1 MKLIVAFFR
10 LIRSLN
16 LLFIVLTQ
24 VLFQYCIIIPAHKA
38 AGITPLLTVPL
49 FILLVTASVFIGAA
63 GYIINDYF
71 DLNIDRINKP
81 EKLVVDKI
89 IKRRW
94 TIIWHLVLSV
104 IGIAISFYVGW
115 KANHDIILGLSNSLS
130 VLLLWVYSTTFKKK
144 LLSGNI
150 IISLL
155 TAWVVLV
162 LVFIEM
168 NRGLSSAQDPILRKS
183 LSFIFKMGILYGG
196 FAFIISLIRE
206 VIKDIED
213 MAGDGKYGCRTMP
226 LVWGIRVSK
235 VFMATWLIVLIGAIS
250 ILQIY
255 VVTYGWWASISYT
268 IIMILFPLAIVFQKL
283 VKATTVSDFHKLSSL
298 VKWVMMTGI
307 LSILFFRFYV

>member
-24 VLFQYCIIIPAHKA
+24 ILFQYCIVIPAHRST
-38 AGITPLLTVPL
+38 GIAPILNDLL
-49 FILLVTASVFIGAA
+49 FILLVIASVFIAAA

-81 EKLVVDKI
+81 EKLVVEKI

-94 TIIWHLVLSV
+94 TIIWHIVLS
-104 IGIAISFYVGW
+104 ISGIAISTYVSW
-115 KANHDIILGLSNSLS
+115 KTHHDIWLGVANTGSV
-130 VLLLWVYSTTFKKK
+130 VLLWFYSTTFKKK
-144 LLSGNI
+144 LLSGNL

-168 NRGLSSAQDPILRKS
+168 NRGLASAQDPVLRKS
-183 LSFIFKMGILYGG
+183 ISFIFKMGILYGS

-213 MAGDGKYGCRTMP
+213 MAGDSKYGCRTMP
-226 LVWGIRVSK
+226 IVWGVRVSK
-235 VFMATWLIVLIGAIS
+235 VFMATWLIVLMAAIA

-255 VVTYGWWASISYT
+255 VVSYGWWASISYT
-268 IIMILFPLAIVFQKL
+268 VVFILLPLGLVFQQL
-283 VKATTVSDFHKLSSL
+283 IKATTTSDFHKLSGM

>member
-49 FILLVTASVFIGAA
+49 FILLVTASVFIAAA

-168 NRGLSSAQDPILRKS
+168 NRGLSSAQDPNLRKS

-226 LVWGIRVSK
+226 LVWGVRVSK